1 MKSQIIIAIVLA
13 LLFISIAYSE
23 ETLPAHNSSGS
34 SGKEGIKIGDFENYK
49 NVVSKDGNWLEG
61 IVSYLSDHLY
71 EEKGGAGWQYRKK
84 VLINYQSYVTPEK
97 ETPLKDFTEK
107 KGPASV
113 AIGSGKG
120 AMLFHMLKN
129 LVGNDIFNSALQ
141 EFIAEKKFSDASW
154 KDIEK
159 VFEKVSGKDL
169 KWFFSQWL
177 TRSDVPS
184 FEVKD
189 LRVVVIKGLPRVYF
203 EIFQTGKPFKFALP
217 VRIITEK
224 GDKKDIIQIE
234 EKKRIF
240 EIQVEEKPLRI
251 VFDENYDLMRKL
263 TEKEFPPV
271 IARLIGDEK
280 RIIVFSERE
289 KEKYSLLIDAFTKE
303 GFIAREEQE
312 VKDEDIKTSS
322 VLVLGFESQI
332 LKRLF
337 GKTDEPKAG
346 FTLKVRQNPL
356 NIEKVVAYVHGDSK
370 EEVDP
375 VVKKIFNY
383 GEYSLIRFQGGEER
397 EKAVEETMRGISF
410 SLYEPV
416 LGIDPKKTVNLT
428 EIIDDII
435 DKPIIYVG
443 ERHTNYEDHK
453 VQLELIMEL
462 SKKGRKVAIG
472 MEMFQRPYQK
482 ALDDYLSGVISER
495 VFLKASEYF
504 KRWGFDYNLYRE
516 IIEFA
521 KAKGI
526 PIVALN
532 LKGEIVTKVSEG
544 GLDAL
549 TEDERKEIP
558 QDMDMSDE
566 DYRERLRKV
575 FKLHE
580 KIDLKN
586 FDYFY
591 QSQILWD
598 ETMAHLLAKFMN
610 DNPDFQ
616 VIVLAGEQHI
626 IFGSGIPKRAY
637 RLNGKDYATLING
650 ASDRFE
656 KDMGDFMLFPNP
668 IILPSSPK
676 LGVFLSEE
684 DGKIKI
690 KDFLPWSVAL
700 KSGLKKGD
708 AIISIDD
715 WKIESVEDA
724 KIALFD
730 KKQGGIINVK
740 VLRKRFLRREKEL
753 EFQVTL

>member
-416 LGIDPKKTVNLT
+416 LGIDPKKTVKLT